1 MCIYIVSYVNFKCIN
16 ELEKLFF
23 FWHFMRELTPWLELI
38 HVIFEPPKCRL
49 LDEFAIATC
58 PFLLANLFIKNYNI
72 YSAKKSHFKIRFIL
86 ASDKGKRSLGMKG
99 ASIS

>member
-1 MCIYIVSYVNFKCIN
+1 MKCRCIN

-23 FWHFMRELTPWLELI
+23 FWHFIRELTPWLELI

-49 LDEFAIATC
+49 LDEFTIATYT
-58 PFLLANLFIKNYNI
+58 PLLTNLFVKNYNI

-86 ASDKGKRSLGMKG
+86 ASDKGKRSLSIKG